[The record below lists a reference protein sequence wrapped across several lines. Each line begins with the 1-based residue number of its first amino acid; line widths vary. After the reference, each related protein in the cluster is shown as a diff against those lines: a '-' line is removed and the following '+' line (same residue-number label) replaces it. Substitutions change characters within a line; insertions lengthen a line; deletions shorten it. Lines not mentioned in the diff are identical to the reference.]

1 MSKSQVMIMLALL
14 MLMPACATSP
24 EADGLSS
31 SQPGWRDCPRMEP
44 MGSALTSKP
53 ICSRANKA
61 QRAETRQRMESIRQR
76 QGAIG
81 NDM

>member
-1 MSKSQVMIMLALL
+1 MSKSQVMIMLALVL
-14 MLMPACATSP
+14 LMPACATSP
-24 EADGLSS
+24 EAEGLSS

-44 MGSALTSKP
+44 MGSAVISKP
-53 ICSRANKA
+53 ICSRANRA

-76 QGAIG
+76 QGVIG